1 MLKRV
6 ASNKLKPNYYQEGIL
21 YHRFSLMT
29 VGLIQVYFI
38 AINTYFIA
46 KEIYL
51 GVAVA
56 SFIISLLW
64 AFNVR
69 KATSSTSYIDRIF
82 YAVGATLGSVIGLWS
97 SASVASCLL
106 N

>member
-6 ASNKLKPNYYQEGIL
+6 ASNKPKTLRYQEGML
-21 YHRFSLMT
+21 YHRFSLMS
-29 VGLIQVYFI
+29 VGLVHVYFI

-69 KATSSTSYIDRIF
+69 KVTSSTSYLDRIF
-82 YAVGATLGSVIGLWS
+82 YAVGATLGSIFGLWS
-97 SASVASCLL
+97 SASVASWLI
-106 N
+106 

>member
-1 MLKRV
+1 MWKRE
-6 ASNKLKPNYYQEGIL
+6 ASNKPKSFQYQAGDL

-51 GVAVA
+51 GVGVA

-69 KATSSTSYIDRIF
+69 KVTSSTTYIDRIF
-82 YAVGATLGSVIGLWS
+82 YAVGATLGSLIGLWS
-97 SASVASCLL
+97 SASVASYLI

>member
-1 MLKRV
+1 M
-6 ASNKLKPNYYQEGIL
+6 
-21 YHRFSLMT
+21 
-29 VGLIQVYFI
+29 IQVYFI

-51 GVAVA
+51 GVGVA

-64 AFNVR
+64 VFNVR
-69 KATSSTSYIDRIF
+69 KVTSRTSYTDRVF
-82 YAVGATLGSVIGLWS
+82 YAVGATLGSLIGLWS
-97 SASVASCLL
+97 SASVASYLI